1 MLMMRSFLLSAV
13 MILVAG
19 STASAQDR
27 SFDLTARVSARL
39 VLHSGLEAIIDRVRS
54 LDRMTY
60 RVGFG
65 LAAGEFHSLSQ
76 EALRAG
82 TPDDFKRL
90 LTDWTPLVRVLGL
103 ICLAQSVSA
112 VEAEVASAAASLDKD
127 KAVIMFT
134 NGCVMDQTST
144 VADITRRIVEGR
156 FFLAGEGIGRR

>member
-1 MLMMRSFLLSAV
+1 MRSLLLSAA

-27 SFDLTARVSARL
+27 RFNLTARVRARL

-60 RVGFG
+60 AIGFG
-65 LAAGEFHSLSQ
+65 LAPGEFHSLSQ

-112 VEAEVASAAASLDKD
+112 VEVEVASAAAFLDTD
-127 KAVIMFT
+127 KAVITFT
-134 NGCVMDQTST
+134 NGCVTNQTST
-144 VADITRRIVEGR
+144 VADMTRQIVEGR
-156 FFLAGEGIGRR
+156 FFLSGERVGRR

>member
-1 MLMMRSFLLSAV
+1 MMRSLLLSAAT
-13 MILVAG
+13 ILVAC

-27 SFDLTARVSARL
+27 SFNLTARAPARL

-60 RVGFG
+60 TVGFG
-65 LAAGEFHSLSQ
+65 LAPGEFHSLAQ

-90 LTDWTPLVRVLGL
+90 LRDWTPLVRVLGL

-112 VEAEVASAAASLDKD
+112 VETEVAITAASLDTD
-127 KAVIMFT
+127 KAVITFA
-134 NGCVMDQTST
+134 NGCITDQTST
-144 VADITRRIVEGR
+144 VEDITRRIVEGR
-156 FFLAGEGIGRR
+156 FFLSGERVGRR